1 MRVTTGQLLNH
12 QFEEHLRYCGLE
24 YCGVCT
30 YYCMIYAPGMY
41 PGAEAH
47 YDSSTLATCL
57 WRAIFC
63 DCLACGIFFGG
74 GGIVRFC
81 GSALPH
87 FRARACH

>member
-1 MRVTTGQLLNH
+1 M
-12 QFEEHLRYCGLE
+12 
-24 YCGVCT
+24 CT

-74 GGIVRFC
+74 GGVSYAFVVLRFLTSEHEPVIDC
-81 GSALPH
+81 
-87 FRARACH
+87 FRAFAFPLLGLLPVTASAFA